1 MTSTDVERSL
11 DNFERS
17 QQHVTAQPS
26 GTSKNTTVMQ
36 DVCSGGSSDA
46 DNSDTIYTQQQI
58 TAMDADCM
66 YNRRQQLAAVEQPNT
81 MNAYHQDLT
90 AELIPVTTIASN
102 NDRSDEQ
109 HYYTA
114 TTGSRPQQH
123 FIHNN
128 YTPSGLCK
136 F

>member
-1 MTSTDVERSL
+1 
-11 DNFERS
+11 
-17 QQHVTAQPS
+17 
-26 GTSKNTTVMQ
+26 MQ
-36 DVCSGGSSDA
+36 DVCSGVSSDV

-58 TAMDADCM
+58 TAMVSDADCM
-66 YNRRQQLAAVEQPNT
+66 YNRRQLATTEQPNA
-81 MNAYHQDLT
+81 MNSYHQDLT
-90 AELIPVTTIASN
+90 TELIPATSIVS
-102 NDRSDEQ
+102 NDRSDER